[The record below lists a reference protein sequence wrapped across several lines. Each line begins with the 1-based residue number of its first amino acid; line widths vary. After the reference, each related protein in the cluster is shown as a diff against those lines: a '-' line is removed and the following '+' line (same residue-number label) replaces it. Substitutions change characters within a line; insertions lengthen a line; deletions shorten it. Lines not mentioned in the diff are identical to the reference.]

1 MGVLPNHPL
10 FIDGFPSIN
19 HPCLRIPPLMEPT
32 IFLWF
37 SHDFSMVLLVK
48 SGFSYGE
55 LCYILNIH
63 IYTYIDIL
71 GKSPAIMGNI
81 LTTINGSNTWPLS
94 YTDVNIDP

>member
-55 LCYILNIH
+55 LC
-63 IYTYIDIL
+63 
-71 GKSPAIMGNI
+71 
-81 LTTINGSNTWPLS
+81 
-94 YTDVNIDP
+94 